1 MLQSSLTL
9 QHCVGVSCRSMP
21 PSPGWQW
28 DTIRLC
34 QEGCQGCVTGRHI
47 PTVSGAQ
54 TPPKFPTPN
63 SPSPGAAIQVGYRA
77 GTASSPP
84 PCRVLGVSCW
94 RGPKPSQTLC
104 QEPQTLVTSLILGR
118 GLAGGPQLLR
128 GDTPPILASWGHTG
142 TNPVALLLL
151 ESRAGAVG
159 VFGVPLGRS
168 APPSCSAGCCSSQGS
183 ACVLPSPGDTAAPRS
198 PAGGSPHLPGHTTP
212 ESQDGGPV
220 PRAARTPPPA
230 PAAP

>member
-1 MLQSSLTL
+1 MG
-9 QHCVGVSCRSMP
+9 H
-21 PSPGWQW
+21 
-28 DTIRLC
+28 
-34 QEGCQGCVTGRHI
+34 HK
-47 PTVSGAQ
+47 TVSGGLPRLRDWE
-54 TPPKFPTPN
+54 THPN
-63 SPSPGAAIQVGYRA
+63 SLWSTNSPEIPNPKLPQPRRCHPSGLQSWHCLLTSSVQGAGCLLLEGTQTQPDAVSGAPDLGDIPDFEEGAGWGTPAPPGRH
-77 GTASSPP
+77 
-84 PCRVLGVSCW
+84 
-94 RGPKPSQTLC
+94 
-104 QEPQTLVTSLILGR
+104 
-118 GLAGGPQLLR
+118 
-128 GDTPPILASWGHTG
+128 PPILASWGHTG